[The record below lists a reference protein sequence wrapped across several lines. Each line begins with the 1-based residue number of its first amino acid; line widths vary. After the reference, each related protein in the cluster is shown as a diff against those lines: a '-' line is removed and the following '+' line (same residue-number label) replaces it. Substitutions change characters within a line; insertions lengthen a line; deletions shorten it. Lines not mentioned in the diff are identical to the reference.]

1 MKLASRLVIAVK
13 AMHQLGVEQLGL
25 YAIYQLGLS
34 TGHYRRQLATSLKR
48 LNDLNRAPNLNLHPC
63 LPGLPDRDEML
74 NLLDGQIDQ
83 LYEQADEIVAGK
95 VRLFGGNPVPLV
107 LKPPRPMADWTSYER
122 RENRIGDQD
131 IKYIWE
137 PGRFGW
143 ACILAMAYH
152 LSNNERYSDTF
163 WKNTQDFLS
172 SNPPYLGPQWSS
184 AQEVAIRLVALAFAL
199 QIFSTSNQASPERL
213 DMIAKAIAI
222 HAERIPPTLPYAR
235 SQNNNHLVT
244 EGLGLYTASALLTQ
258 HPLAPKWHTLGWKW
272 LLHSFRTQID
282 PDGTYI
288 QHSTNY
294 HRLMLQ
300 AALWAY
306 AVHDGSFVNEPIPED
321 ITNRLKAATNWL
333 WKLVDPIS
341 GHVPNLG
348 HNDGANI
355 LPLTVCPFNDYRP
368 IIYATAQTFLQTDV
382 VPHGSWN
389 DIGNWLCSS
398 SKNHQNQVEFDQYRG
413 KEIPQGM
420 FQLPPQI
427 LEDQKSGSWISM
439 RVARFHSRPA
449 HADQLHID
457 LWWRGL
463 NIAQDPGTYFYNAAP
478 PWDNSLTSALVHNTV
493 TIDGKEFMLRAGRF
507 LYLDWAQAEIVGGSF
522 KPGEFNSSMMAQ
534 HDGYRGIGVRHQ
546 RIVDRLENGQWR
558 VTDLLQGSPGA
569 IHTTRLHWLMP
580 DWDYEVQED
589 TGSSEYPLYEI
600 RIRSP
605 YGWVT
610 LKLGTSETDGN
621 PIQIKDTSF
630 QLVRAGILVE
640 GSGIAAPICG
650 WASPTYGEKIPA
662 LSCIFEITQPLPV
675 GLRSEW
681 ILPNET

>member
-1 MKLASRLVIAVK
+1 MKLASRFVIAVK
-13 AMHQLGVEQLGL
+13 ALHQLGLEQLGL
-25 YAIYQLGLS
+25 YAIYRIGLS
-34 TGHYRRQLATSLKR
+34 TGHYQRRLATSLNR
-48 LNDLNRAPNLNLHPC
+48 LNDLNRVPYLNLHAC
-63 LPGLPDRDEML
+63 LSGLPDRDAML
-74 NLLDGQIDQ
+74 KLLGDQVGQ

-107 LKPPRPMADWTSYER
+107 LKPAQPVADWTSYESKV
-122 RENRIGDQD
+122 NQVGDQD
-131 IKYIWE
+131 IKFLWE

-152 LSNNERYSDTF
+152 LSDDERYSVTF
-163 WKNTQDFLS
+163 WKNTEDFLS

-184 AQEVAIRLVALAFAL
+184 AQEVAIRLVALAFSL
-199 QIFSTSNQASPERL
+199 QVFSKPGQATSERL
-213 DMIAKAIAI
+213 DNIAQAIAL

-235 SQNNNHLVT
+235 SQNNNHLIS
-244 EGLGLYTASALLTQ
+244 EALGLYTASALLPQ

-321 ITNRLKAATNWL
+321 ITKRLQTSTRWL
-333 WKLVDPIS
+333 WKLADPES
-341 GHVPNLG
+341 GRVPNLG

-355 LPLTVCPFNDYRP
+355 LPLTVCPFHDYRP
-368 IIYATAQTFLQTDV
+368 IIYAAAQAFLQEDV
-382 VPHGSWN
+382 IPHGSWN
-389 DIGNWLCSS
+389 DMGSWLCFS
-398 SKNHQNQVEFDQYRG
+398 SKNHQNQVGFDQNRA

-457 LWWRGL
+457 LWWHGL

-493 TIDGKEFMLRAGRF
+493 TVDGKEFMLRAGRF
-507 LYLDWAQAEIVGGSF
+507 LYLDWAQAEVVGGSF
-522 KPGEFNSSMMAQ
+522 KPGEFNLSLMAQ
-534 HDGYRGIGVRHQ
+534 HDGYRNIGMRHQ
-546 RIVDRLENGQWR
+546 RIVDKLENGHWR
-558 VTDLLQGSPGA
+558 ITDLLQGPTGA
-569 IHTTRLHWLMP
+569 IHTTRLHWLLP
-580 DWDYEVQED
+580 DWDYEVQEY
-589 TGSSEYPLYEI
+589 TGSTGYPLYDI

-610 LKLGTSETDGN
+610 LKLGLSETDVK
-621 PIQIKDTSF
+621 PDQIKNSNV
-630 QLVRAGILVE
+630 QLIRAGNLLY
-640 GSGIAAPICG
+640 GSGSVSPISG
-650 WASPTYGEKIPA
+650 WASPTYSEKNPA

-681 ILPNET
+681 ILPDET